1 MELGT
6 KRLDL
11 EVTSCIQYIGDTV
24 TMNIVST
31 VYHNEDSYQVFGL
44 IYIYVYMICMYTY
57 ISAGPLRAT
66 RLRRMI
72 DILQDL
78 LCYDSL
84 LS

>member
-44 IYIYVYMICMYTY
+44 IYIYICIHDMYVYIHICR
-57 ISAGPLRAT
+57 PLKGHQAAK
-66 RLRRMI
+66 
-72 DILQDL
+72 DD
-78 LCYDSL
+78 
-84 LS
+84 

>member
-44 IYIYVYMICMYTY
+44 IYIYIYVCIHDVYVY
-57 ISAGPLRAT
+57 IHIRRPLKGHQAAK
-66 RLRRMI
+66 
-72 DILQDL
+72 DD
-78 LCYDSL
+78 
-84 LS
+84 